1 MSNVKYQISNKKI
14 WIGHWSLDISHWKLA
29 RGFTLTELLL
39 VIGLVAII
47 LSFSIVNIL
56 PLRDRA
62 SINTLTSTVIADIR
76 QQQLQAMIGDT
87 EGNGV
92 RTPHSIYF
100 TGNTYTSYPGTT
112 YSAQNQYN
120 FTITLDESVE
130 FVNTFLNNTLTFAS
144 GSGAFA
150 NYTGSN
156 NTLILRVKQTGQQ
169 RVITL
174 NQYGVVISAQ

>member
-1 MSNVKYQISNKKI
+1 MAKGKWYI
-14 WIGHWSLDISHWKLA
+14 A
-29 RGFTLTELLL
+29 YRRGFTLTELLL

-76 QQQLQAMIGDT
+76 QQQLKAMIGDT
-87 EGNGV
+87 QGNGV

-100 TGNTYTSYPGTT
+100 TGTTYTTYPGVT
-112 YSAQNQYN
+112 YSAQNQHN
-120 FTITLDESVE
+120 FTVTVDDSVE

-144 GSGAFA
+144 GSGAFT
-150 NYTGSN
+150 NYDPSN
-156 NTLILRVKQTGQQ
+156 NTLIVRVKQTGQQ
-169 RVITL
+169 KVITF
-174 NQYGVVISAQ
+174 NQYGVVISVQ